1 MARIV
6 VGNTGPSAEFCAT
19 VSEQF
24 GRSTPGDRESSCRF
38 PFNLSVLIF
47 QLALM
52 ILSTCHQRAVGRFR
66 LRHVSS
72 DCCSAG
78 SLKIPAAA
86 ARSSSARLMDSV
98 FSRIANS
105 AA

>member
-1 MARIV
+1 MTRRMYAD
-6 VGNTGPSAEFCAT
+6 
-19 VSEQF
+19 EQDEDEER
-24 GRSTPGDRESSCRF
+24 GCRF
-38 PFNLSVLIF
+38 PFNLSLLIF

-52 ILSTCHQRAVGRFR
+52 ILSMCHQRAQAIFGSVPV
-66 LRHVSS
+66 HTSASS
-72 DCCSAG
+72 GSCSAG

-86 ARSSSARLMDSV
+86 ARSNSARLIDSV